1 MKHQSEHSH
10 DEAEAALLHREH
22 HRAGRRGRLFESG
35 RMKLLVLHARLV
47 RIAQVGLQ
55 TCA

>member
-22 HRAGRRGRLFESG
+22 HRAGRRGAYLN
-35 RMKLLVLHARLV
+35 
-47 RIAQVGLQ
+47 QV
-55 TCA
+55 A